1 MEILIR
7 PVHNKMWGYK
17 HKKKPLTLHNLFFDG
32 AGFIIL
38 HNWFWWIMFL
48 FLFGIY
54 ILFYSI
60 IKAQLLGIIL
70 GLIVTALGILK
81 GYYFLNIQKL
91 WKNVIQKEK
100 IFRINT
106 KLLLA
111 EADIPSCLSFL
122 HLMKCYRFQLGLIL
136 LGELILEIQKQGL
149 LLKQV
154 LKELLRKE

>member
-1 MEILIR
+1 MAMAILFFSEFILSFVLGFGFLCLLGLLMEILIR

-81 GYYFLNIQKL
+81 GYYFFEHPEVMKKRHSKR
-91 WKNVIQKEK
+91 KN
-100 IFRINT
+100 
-106 KLLLA
+106 L
-111 EADIPSCLSFL
+111 
-122 HLMKCYRFQLGLIL
+122 
-136 LGELILEIQKQGL
+136 
-149 LLKQV
+149 
-154 LKELLRKE
+154 